1 MYLLNLWFLP
11 SASHVKHLWEFR
23 LPLHISIRLLSS
35 IKKLHI
41 LTSISSFKVIL
52 LMSCWQRGSN
62 FSPFGFFLDLFGGL
76 IPLPLGLFIE
86 ISNFSIIFGEHFLLL
101 HLLNVVLKC
110 PRLIILNSHIF
121 YFCERYHFEHH
132 FLTLPLR
139 LAVIVPIIITSIKLL
154 IIFNLKSDF
163 SQYSKYIASRNGGKA
178 AQ

>member
-110 PRLIILNSHIF
+110 PRLIIFNSHIF
-121 YFCERYHFEHH
+121 VL
-132 FLTLPLR
+132 FLWKVSFWASFPNTTF
-139 LAVIVPIIITSIKLL
+139 TSGRDSSNHNHKH
-154 IIFNLKSDF
+154 
-163 SQYSKYIASRNGGKA
+163 
-178 AQ
+178 

>member
-110 PRLIILNSHIF
+110 PRLIIFNSHIF

-163 SQYSKYIASRNGGKA
+163 SQYSKYIESRNGGKA

>member
-62 FSPFGFFLDLFGGL
+62 FGPFGFFLDLFGGL

-110 PRLIILNSHIF
+110 PRLIIFNSHIF

-132 FLTLPLR
+132 LHFLEKLATFCFHFFGYMLKYSIRLR
-139 LAVIVPIIITSIKLL
+139 WFLNFSS
-154 IIFNLKSDF
+154 KSDF
-163 SQYSKYIASRNGGKA
+163 SQNKDPNW
-178 AQ
+178 